1 MLKNDTFFFAT
12 SDRVQLLLVSDKQK
26 QDDHAVAANVW
37 LTILRL
43 SFSSSIRL
51 VLLNLAPFLV
61 IFGNKIFNKNYILK
75 GGGG

>member
-1 MLKNDTFFFAT
+1 M
-12 SDRVQLLLVSDKQK
+12 LVSDEQK

-51 VLLNLAPFLV
+51 VSLNLAPFLV
-61 IFGNKIFNKNYILK
+61 VFGIKLLTKIIFSR
-75 GGGG
+75 GGGAKIKIKDS